1 MSRVEQ
7 AHGQLDGGHHR
18 GGRSAAPVLDA
29 MGVRDERA
37 DRFVELSS
45 LLTGYGRVELNGTG
59 LTGLYLQ
66 TLDAVL
72 PAGVVDELLDAF
84 GRLPT
89 GALNAATGGRDAAAG
104 AAILDNLKLGPVA
117 RNVILL
123 WYCGTWTALSEAW
136 RAAYGASPLDT
147 SRVVSAQAYQG
158 ALQWAAAGAHPAGAR
173 QQGFGAWS
181 AAPEGTRR

>member
-1 MSRVEQ
+1 MSRADQ
-7 AHGQLDGGHHR
+7 TRGQLDGGHHR

-29 MGVRDERA
+29 VSVRDERT
-37 DRFVELSS
+37 DRFVELSAF
-45 LLTGYGRVELNGTG
+45 LTGYGRVELTGTG

-72 PAGVVDELLDAF
+72 PAGVVDELLDAHR
-84 GRLPT
+84 RLPAGANGAANAGRDVAG
-89 GALNAATGGRDAAAG
+89 GAL
-104 AAILDNLKLGPVA
+104 ILDDPKLGPVA

-136 RAAYGASPLDT
+136 RAAYGSSPLDA
-147 SRVVSAQAYQG
+147 SRVVSAEAYQG

-181 AAPEGTRR
+181 LTPEGVSG